1 MFKIALNAGH
11 YFYEPGRRV
20 LKQFDEKE
28 SREWVLNSRV
38 AEKVEEILK
47 GYTGYTLLRTDD
59 RTGEKLITLVDRIK
73 KVNDFGA
80 DIYVSIHHNGGIYGG
95 SGGGI
100 MAYTYLYVNEYT
112 KNKQKLLYNKLI
124 EKTGLVGNRATPLAT
139 ADFYECRETKM
150 PAVLLELGF
159 MDSSTDAPII
169 ITEDYS
175 KKCAQA
181 IAEAII
187 ELGNL
192 VKKEEPKETELY
204 RVQVGAYK
212 NLTNAQKTVEKL
224 KQAGFNAIIKK
235 EKI

>member
-1 MFKIALNAGH
+1 MFKVALNAGH

-20 LKQFDEKE
+20 LKQFDDNET
-28 SREWVLNSRV
+28 REWVLNSRI

-47 GYTGYTLLRTDD
+47 EYTGYTLLRTDN
-59 RTGEKLITLVDRIK
+59 RTGETLITLVERIK
-73 KVNDFGA
+73 NVNDFDA
-80 DIYVSIHHNGGIYGG
+80 DIYISIHHNGGIYGG

-100 MAYTYLYVNEYT
+100 MAYTYLYVDEYT
-112 KNKQKLLYNKLI
+112 KNMQKLLYDKLI
-124 EKTGLVGNRATPLAT
+124 EKTGLIGNRATPLAT

-159 MDSSTDAPII
+159 MDSATDAPII
-169 ITEDYS
+169 ITEEYS
-175 KKCAQA
+175 QKCAEA

-192 VKKEEPKETELY
+192 TKKEEPQEDVLY

-212 NLTNAQKTVEKL
+212 NLANAQKTVNKL
-224 KQAGFNAIIKK
+224 KEAGFNAIIKQ
-235 EKI
+235 E